1 MVYLNINIV
10 GSDEID
16 KSKGV
21 SQSYESDSVAA
32 PITPIDLLEKTLSDK
47 YNVGSFQDCKGVLR
61 ELWKMNLYRNEEAKD
76 WSSFK
81 DIPAKEARKL
91 IAVLNNK

>member
-1 MVYLNINIV
+1 M
-10 GSDEID
+10 
-16 KSKGV
+16 
-21 SQSYESDSVAA
+21 
-32 PITPIDLLEKTLSDK
+32 DLLEKTLSDK

-61 ELWKMNLYRNEEAKD
+61 ELWKKDVYRNEQAKE

-91 IAVLNNK
+91 IAVLNK